1 MALTIKLLES
11 VREVDQAAWDALGG
25 ELETSPFTEW
35 TWLDCLEESGCVGGD
50 VGWLPRHFALFR
62 DDVLI
67 AAAPAYVKASSEG
80 EFVFDWSWAEL
91 AHRLRVP
98 YYPKLVVG
106 VPFTPVTGQRLLVLP
121 GENTEEL
128 THLFATAMCKWAAE
142 VGVHG
147 VHVNFSHE
155 GEARAWEGSGFLRR
169 AGFQYHWSRHGAKTF
184 DEFVLRFSSK
194 KRNQIRREVREPAR
208 AGIRIE
214 TLAPEEITPA
224 IVHAMHAF
232 YATTVDKHYYGSR
245 YLNERF
251 FELVAERF
259 RHRLA
264 WVIARDASGTI
275 VAGAFNVRKGSRL
288 YGRYWGT
295 RVDMPFLHFNVCYY
309 HGIRYCI
316 DHGIDVFEPGA
327 GGEHKRARGFVPT
340 LTHSA
345 HWIESPRLRAILE
358 PHVERERERVEQIV
372 RGDIDDASE
381 E

>member
-1 MALTIKLLES
+1 MALTIKLLER
-11 VREVDQAAWDALGG
+11 VREVTPAAWDALVGDDG
-25 ELETSPFTEW
+25 SPFTEH

-62 DDVLI
+62 DDALI

-80 EFVFDWSWAEL
+80 EFVFDWNWADL
-91 AHRLRVP
+91 AHRLRAP

-106 VPFTPVTGQRLLVLP
+106 VPFTPVTGDRLLVLP
-121 GENTEEL
+121 GENVAEL
-128 THLFATAMCKWAAE
+128 THLFASAVCKWSAE

-147 VHVNFSHE
+147 VHVNFPRE
-155 GEARAWEGSGFLRR
+155 AEARAWQDCGFLRR
-169 AGFQYHWSRHGAKTF
+169 AGFQYHWSRQGAKTF
-184 DEFVLRFSSK
+184 DEFLARFSSK
-194 KRNQIRREVREPAR
+194 KRNQIKREVAQPAKD
-208 AGIRIE
+208 GIHIE
-214 TLAPEEITPA
+214 TLAPEAITPA
-224 IVHAMHAF
+224 IVHAMYAF
-232 YATTVDKHYYGSR
+232 YASTVDKHYYGSR

-251 FELVAERF
+251 FELLADRF

-264 WVIARDASGTI
+264 WVVAKDASGEI
-275 VAGAFNVRKGSRL
+275 VAGAFNMRKGTRL

-295 RVDMPFLHFNVCYY
+295 RVDLPFLHFNVCYY
-309 HGIRYCI
+309 HGVRFCI

-358 PHVERERERVEQIV
+358 PHVALERERVEQIV
-372 RGDIDDASE
+372 RGEIEDEADG
-381 E
+381 